1 MRKRSEPQNEMLKR
15 TRDRVTPVDIVSTV
29 MDMAIRIAKAI
40 ERTSQDLLEVEQGSL
55 YPTLHR
61 LE

>member
-1 MRKRSEPQNEMLKR
+1 MLKR